1 MWAIT
6 TASTPLHRV
15 ESLLLAQGDFGD
27 YEGDCDDGDADDDD
41 YDDDDDDDYDDARDE
56 FEPNI
61 VLHALSWLR
70 RRYMT
75 QNIFFLRVCAEDGK
89 TGIKSRPTDF
99 PTKAH
104 HGDLISL

>member
-1 MWAIT
+1 MR
-6 TASTPLHRV
+6 RV
-15 ESLLLAQGDFGD
+15 KIRKFLIQEKDEQNYVPKYSEWKKELWKK
-27 YEGDCDDGDADDDD
+27 YEDDD
-41 YDDDDDDDYDDARDE
+41 DDARDE

>member
-1 MWAIT
+1 MG
-6 TASTPLHRV
+6 SKMRRV
-15 ESLLLAQGDFGD
+15 KIRKFLIQEKDEQNYAPKYSEWKKELWKK
-27 YEGDCDDGDADDDD
+27 YE
-41 YDDDDDDDYDDARDE
+41 DDDDDDDDDDARDE

-75 QNIFFLRVCAEDGK
+75 QNIFFLRVCAEDEK

>member
-1 MWAIT
+1 MR
-6 TASTPLHRV
+6 RV
-15 ESLLLAQGDFGD
+15 KIRKFLIQEKDEQNYVPKYSEWKRELWKK
-27 YEGDCDDGDADDDD
+27 YEDDD
-41 YDDDDDDDYDDARDE
+41 DDARDE